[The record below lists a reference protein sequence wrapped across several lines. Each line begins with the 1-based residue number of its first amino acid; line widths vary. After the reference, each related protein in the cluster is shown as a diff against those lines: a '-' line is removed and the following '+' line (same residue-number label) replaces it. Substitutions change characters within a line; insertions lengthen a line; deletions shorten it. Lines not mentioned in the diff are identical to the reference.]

1 MKPPI
6 PSIAPDRLRPALS
19 SFAEQR
25 RAAQPQIAQPG
36 QAPVRNPLMAAC
48 LGVAIAVF
56 LWTLGTASA
65 GTLSLSDTH
74 PGAHSPTTIAKVWD
88 KHQDLTR
95 ASVKALVP
103 AATRRTQNSPTRIA
117 IPCSAVPLPSAGYR
131 LAEIRRPLALSANR
145 SQIRLRAP
153 PVLA

>member
-6 PSIAPDRLRPALS
+6 PSVAPDRLRPALS

-36 QAPVRNPLMAAC
+36 QAPVRNPLTAAC

-65 GTLSLSDTH
+65 GRLSLSDTH
-74 PGAHSPTTIAKVWD
+74 PGAHSRTTIDTVWD
-88 KHQDLTR
+88 KHQDLAR
-95 ASVKALVP
+95 ASVAAIVP
-103 AATRRTQNSPTRIA
+103 GATRRPQNSPRHIA
-117 IPCSAVPLPSAGYR
+117 IRGSAIPLSSAGYR
-131 LAEIRRPLALSANR
+131 PAEEPRPLTLSPNR